1 MNIRKLQ
8 KKLNARFGGRVH
20 VREEDGLRRVTGEL
34 DDWNDVVAACY
45 MCAEKFSKTHVVNDI
60 RFTGGTDSSVR
71 HASLRDNVLE
81 GRRPDVL
88 VIGGGISGASIL
100 RELTKWKLDAL
111 LIEKGS
117 DLAAGASSRNT
128 GEVHP
133 GMDLNLGSL
142 KQHYEILGNH
152 RFDTLCEE
160 LDVPFERSGQYACV
174 RIGALRP
181 ILSLLCLYRRAVCG
195 TRGTRIM
202 GKKELYERNPQLA
215 PGYKFAVYDWS
226 AGVVCP
232 YGLTIA
238 MAENAVTNGA
248 SVSLNTECEGMEL
261 KDGRITAVHTN
272 RGTIYPRIVVNAA
285 GTFCEEIARMAGDR
299 FFSIHPRRGT
309 NSILDKADRAL
320 VSGVA
325 SGALDRKNVRA
336 HTKGGCIAPTAHG
349 NLLVGPDAVET
360 WEKENYATTRQSV
373 QWSFERQQRT
383 VPALTERDMITC
395 FTGVRAPSF
404 EEDFILEQGRKTKN
418 IVHVAA
424 IQSPGL
430 TAAPAFAVDM
440 AALCVKLLGGAPEN
454 PDYDPKRHG
463 YGRVAE
469 LSLDER
475 ETLIEKD
482 PDYGV
487 IVCRCEEVSK
497 GEILDALRAPI
508 CVPTVDG
515 IKRRVRPGS
524 GRCQGGFCGPLVTQ
538 IIADYM
544 HEPVE
549 AVTKDGG
556 RSIINF
562 GPTKGQSREAEDA

>member
-8 KKLNARFGGRVH
+8 KKLDARFGGRVR
-20 VREEDGLRRVTGEL
+20 VREEDGARRVTGEL

-60 RFTGGTDSSVR
+60 HFTGGTDTSVR
-71 HASLRDNVLE
+71 HPSLRDSALE

-133 GMDLNLGSL
+133 GVDLNRGSL

-152 RFDTLCEE
+152 LFDTLCQE

-174 RIGALRP
+174 RMGALRP
-181 ILSLLCLYRRAVCG
+181 LLSLLCLYRRVVCG

-202 GKKELYERNPQLA
+202 GKKELYERNPHLA

-248 SVSLNTECEGMEL
+248 AVSLNTECEGMEL
-261 KDGRITAVHTN
+261 ENGRITAVHTN
-272 RGTIYPRIVVNAA
+272 RGTVYPRVVVNAA

-309 NSILDKADRAL
+309 NSIVDKADRGL
-320 VSGVA
+320 ISGVA
-325 SGALDRKNVRA
+325 SGALDRSNVRA

-349 NLLVGPDAVET
+349 NILVGPDAVET
-360 WEKENYATTRQSV
+360 WEKENYATTRESV
-373 QWSFERQQRT
+373 QWSFERQKRT
-383 VPALTERDMITC
+383 VPSLTERDMITC

-404 EEDFILEQGRKTKN
+404 EEDFILERGRKTEN
-418 IVHVAA
+418 LVHVAA

-430 TAAPAFAVDM
+430 TAAPAFAADM
-440 AALCVKLLGGAPEN
+440 AKLCVQILGGAPEN
-454 PDYDPKRHG
+454 PAFDPHRRG
-463 YGRVAE
+463 YGRVAGM
-469 LSLDER
+469 SRNER
-475 ETLIEKD
+475 ETLIAKD

-515 IKRRVRPGS
+515 IKKRLRPGM
-524 GRCQGGFCGPLVTQ
+524 GRCQGGFCSPLVTK
-538 IIADYM
+538 IIAE
-544 HEPVE
+544 HQGIPLSEVR
-549 AVTKDGG
+549 KGG
-556 RSIINF
+556 SDSIICY
-562 GPTKGQSREAEDA
+562 GKTKGGEAQ